1 LCIHNFESSERI
13 AFPIVVDKY
22 TMLTI
27 TGGYLLAYK
36 SNVNQLSFLSQI
48 GENLTVFNSVI
59 IYIYHPYNITVIFY
73 RTIYIIYDAD
83 LITLGSNLNPQPL
96 VKAYSFYNL

>member
-36 SNVNQLSFLSQI
+36 SNVNQQSFLAQI

-59 IYIYHPYNITVIFY
+59 IYINYLEILQEKSIHFF
-73 RTIYIIYDAD
+73 
-83 LITLGSNLNPQPL
+83 L
-96 VKAYSFYNL
+96 V